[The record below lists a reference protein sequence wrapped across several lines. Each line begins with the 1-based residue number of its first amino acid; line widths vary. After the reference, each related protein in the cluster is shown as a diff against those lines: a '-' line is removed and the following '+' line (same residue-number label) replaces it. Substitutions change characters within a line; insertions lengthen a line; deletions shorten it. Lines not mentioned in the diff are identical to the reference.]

1 VFVSHFSDRVEP
13 PTLNVWLQAM
23 NDLGGEIKLQAA
35 PKRVR
40 WERFRVT
47 RQEPVKMTVPE
58 LRDFAGAVGFELV
71 DTGGKRIA
79 ANFVNIVARTGGAEP
94 DASSGSRVEL
104 LHGRRV
110 RLRVGADRFA
120 RARFDR
126 YGPEVFARRGKFYA
140 YGAGEVE
147 YRFDVPEEV
156 INAGPVKL
164 TFLAELATKAGGEK
178 LAWPA
183 RPSSQDYPQT
193 DGVKY
198 PGSVEIRIG
207 GEEVEAASLPDDP
220 ADARGVLSHLASF
233 HHGSYGYLVKREM
246 DLTADAGLLKRMQ
259 KDRTLRVVL
268 RVADGA
274 RAAGLSV
281 YGDRTGRYPLDPTLI
296 IETERLIGDGGT
308 EASR

>member
-1 VFVSHFSDRVEP
+1 
-13 PTLNVWLQAM
+13 
-23 NDLGGEIKLQAA
+23 
-35 PKRVR
+35 
-40 WERFRVT
+40 
-47 RQEPVKMTVPE
+47 VPE
-58 LRDFAGAVGFELV
+58 LRNFAGAVGFELV
-71 DTGGKRIA
+71 DGAGTRIA
-79 ANFVNIVARTGGAEP
+79 ANFVNIVGRRDGAMP
-94 DASSGSRVEL
+94 DASSGSRAEPL
-104 LHGRRV
+104 DGRRV

-126 YGPEVFARRGKFYA
+126 YGQEVFARRGKFYA

-164 TFLAELATKAGGEK
+164 TFLVELATKAGGEK

-183 RPSSQDYPQT
+183 RPSPQDYSQT
-193 DGVKY
+193 DSVKY

-207 GEEVEAASLPDDP
+207 GEEVEAESLPDDP

-296 IETERLIGDGGT
+296 IETERLIGDAGT

>member
-1 VFVSHFSDRVEP
+1 L
-13 PTLNVWLQAM
+13 PTLNVWLQAV

-58 LRDFAGAVGFELV
+58 LRNFAGAVGFELV
-71 DTGGKRIA
+71 DGAGKRIA
-79 ANFVNIVARTGGAEP
+79 ANFVNIVARREGAAP
-94 DASSGSRVEL
+94 DPSSGSRTDAL
-104 LHGRRV
+104 DGRRV

-126 YGPEVFARRGKFYA
+126 YGQEVFARRGKFYA

-183 RPSSQDYPQT
+183 RPSHFPQT
-193 DGVKY
+193 DGVKH

-207 GEEVEAASLPDDP
+207 GAAVESASLPDDP

-268 RVADGA
+268 RVAHGEG
-274 RAAGLSV
+274 AAGLSV

-296 IETERLIGDGGT
+296 IETERLIGDAGT